1 MKNPPV
7 LFFSSFTAYG
17 PARFADLQ
25 DSATIRT
32 AMTTTLLHVG
42 NAITPKGEISGAG
55 ILIRDGGIEAI
66 GSRADLTLPS
76 GAQEVRAED
85 CIAIPGFIDVHIHGA
100 GGRDVM
106 EGSADALGAVTAK
119 LAQFGTTSLLATT
132 VTADADDTC
141 RAVEGISSYIATQHE
156 TNKPRAEILGIHF
169 EGPFL
174 SKERRGVHPTE
185 FLQLPSAEFLQR
197 LIHASSGNARIIT
210 IAPELLGAMPC
221 IDAARSL
228 GMVVSIGH
236 TDATYE
242 QARAAVAH
250 GAHHATHVYNA
261 MRPFTHRDPGVIGA
275 VLTTPEVT
283 AELIADGIH
292 VDEIAMKVLL
302 QAKGASGVVLI
313 SDGLSATGM
322 PDGKYMLGSM
332 EVTVSGGVC
341 RNAEGKLAGSTLT
354 LDRALRN
361 VVKLGVPL
369 AGAVQ
374 MLTLNPATLL
384 GIEFKKGA
392 LRTGADADIVLLN
405 DSLEIAQ
412 VWARGDSVH

>member
-1 MKNPPV
+1 M
-7 LFFSSFTAYG
+7 A
-17 PARFADLQ
+17 
-25 DSATIRT
+25 
-32 AMTTTLLHVG
+32 TTLLHVG
-42 NAITPKGEISGAG
+42 KAITPKGEIANAG
-55 ILIRDGGIEAI
+55 ILIRDGEIEMV
-66 GSRADLTLPS
+66 GPRSGMELPS
-76 GAQEVRAED
+76 GATEVQATD
-85 CIAIPGFIDVHIHGA
+85 STAIPGFVDVHIHGA
-100 GGRDVM
+100 GGHDVM
-106 EGSADALGAVTAK
+106 EANETALSTITGR
-119 LAQFGTTSLLATT
+119 LAAFGTTSLLATT
-132 VTADADDTC
+132 ITASADDTC
-141 RAVEGISSYIATQHE
+141 RSVEGIAKYISGQYQTSD
-156 TNKPRAEILGIHF
+156 TRAEILGIHF

-174 SKERRGVHPTE
+174 SKERRGVHPAE
-185 FLQLPSAEFLQR
+185 WLQLPSAELLQRFLQ
-197 LIHASSGNARIIT
+197 AAAGNARILT
-210 IAPELLGAMPC
+210 IAPELLGATPC

-302 QAKGASGVVLI
+302 QAKGAQGVVLV
-313 SDGLSATGM
+313 SDGTSATGM
-322 PDGKYMLGSM
+322 PDGEYMLGGLK
-332 EVTVSGGVC
+332 VTVNGGVC
-341 RNAEGKLAGSTLT
+341 RNAEGRLAGSTLT

-361 VVKLGVPL
+361 IVGLGIPL
-369 AGAVQ
+369 ADAVR

-405 DSLEIAQ
+405 DGLEIER
-412 VWARGDSVH
+412 VWARGRLVQ

>member
-1 MKNPPV
+1 M
-7 LFFSSFTAYG
+7 S
-17 PARFADLQ
+17 
-25 DSATIRT
+25 
-32 AMTTTLLHVG
+32 MTTTLLHVG
-42 NAITPKGEISGAG
+42 NAITPKGELADAG
-55 ILIRDGGIEAI
+55 MLIRDGELEIVGPRSGME
-66 GSRADLTLPS
+66 LPA
-76 GAQEVRAED
+76 GATEISAPD
-85 CIAIPGFIDVHIHGA
+85 STAIPGFIDVHIHGA

-106 EGSADALGAVTAK
+106 EGTQDALAGVTGR
-119 LAQFGTTSLLATT
+119 LAAFGTTSLLATT

-141 RAVEGISSYIATQHE
+141 RAVEGISRYIATQHE
-156 TNKPRAEILGIHF
+156 TSQPRADVLGIHF

-174 SKERRGVHPTE
+174 SKERRGVHPE
-185 FLQLPSAEFLQR
+185 KYLQLPSSEFLQR
-197 LIHASSGNARIIT
+197 LLQAASGNARILT
-210 IAPELLGAMPC
+210 IAPELIGATPC

-292 VDEIAMKVLL
+292 VDEIAMKILL
-302 QAKGASGVVLI
+302 QAKGAAGVVLI

-322 PDGKYMLGSM
+322 PDGKYMLGGL

-341 RNAEGKLAGSTLT
+341 RSAEGRLAGSTLT

-361 VVKLGVPL
+361 VVKLGVSF
-369 AGAVQ
+369 ADAVQ
-374 MLTLNPATLL
+374 MLTLNPAKLL

-405 DSLEIAQ
+405 EAMEIRQ
-412 VWARGDSVH
+412 VWTRGMPVH

>member
-1 MKNPPV
+1 M
-7 LFFSSFTAYG
+7 A
-17 PARFADLQ
+17 
-25 DSATIRT
+25 
-32 AMTTTLLHVG
+32 TTLFHVG
-42 NAITPKGEISGAG
+42 KAITPKGEVPDAG
-55 ILIRDGGIEAI
+55 ILVRDGVIEFA
-66 GSRADLTLPS
+66 GPRSGVELPA
-76 GAQEVRAED
+76 GAQEVAAAD
-85 CIAIPGFIDVHIHGA
+85 STAIPGFLDVHIHGA

-106 EGSADALGAVTAK
+106 EGDQSALSTITGR
-119 LAQFGTTSLLATT
+119 LAAYGTTSLLATT
-132 VTADADDTC
+132 VTAGADETC
-141 RAVEGISSYIATQHE
+141 RAIEEISKYVSTQYQ
-156 TNKPRAEILGIHF
+156 TNDARAEILGIHF

-185 FLQLPSAEFLQR
+185 FLQLPSAELLQRFLQ
-197 LIHASSGNARIIT
+197 AASGNARILT
-210 IAPELLGAMPC
+210 IAPELLGAMSC

-242 QARAAVAH
+242 QARAAIAH

-275 VLTTPEVT
+275 VLTTAEVT
-283 AELIADGIH
+283 AELIADGVH

-302 QAKGASGVVLI
+302 QAKGAEGVILI
-313 SDGLSATGM
+313 SDGISATGM
-322 PDGKYMLGSM
+322 PDGTYRLGGL

-341 RNAEGKLAGSTLT
+341 RNSEGKLAGSTLT

-361 VVKLGVPL
+361 IVKLGIPF
-369 AGAVQ
+369 ADAVG

-405 DSLEIAQ
+405 KSLEIVK
-412 VWARGDSVH
+412 VWVRGAPVQ

>member
-1 MKNPPV
+1 ME
-7 LFFSSFTAYG
+7 
-17 PARFADLQ
+17 
-25 DSATIRT
+25 
-32 AMTTTLLHVG
+32 TTLIHAG
-42 NAITPKGEISGAG
+42 RAITPTGQIQDAG
-55 ILIRDGGIEAI
+55 ILIRDGEIETI
-66 GSRADLTLPS
+66 GPRSAMELPS
-76 GAQEVRAED
+76 GAEEIGAREYT
-85 CIAIPGFIDVHIHGA
+85 AIPGFVDVHIHGA

-106 EGSADALGAVTAK
+106 EADESA
-119 LAQFGTTSLLATT
+119 LAIITGRLAAFGTTSLLATT
-132 VTADADDTC
+132 VTASADETC
-141 RAVEGISSYIATQHE
+141 RAVEGIAKYISLQHQ
-156 TNKPRAEILGIHF
+156 TDQAHAEILGIHF

-174 SKERRGVHPTE
+174 SKERRGVHPVE
-185 FLQLPSAEFLQR
+185 WLQMPSAELLQR
-197 LIHASSGNARIIT
+197 FLLAASGNARILT

-250 GAHHATHVYNA
+250 GAHHATHVFNA

-275 VLTTPEVT
+275 VLTTQEVT
-283 AELIADGIH
+283 AELIADGVH

-302 QAKGASGVVLI
+302 QAKGAEKVILI
-313 SDGLSATGM
+313 SDGMSATGM
-322 PDGKYMLGSM
+322 PDGKYMLGGL
-332 EVTVSGGVC
+332 EITVSGGVC
-341 RNAEGKLAGSTLT
+341 RNAEGRLAGSTLT

-369 AGAVQ
+369 ADAVR
-374 MLTLNPATLL
+374 MLTLNPAELL

-405 DSLEIAQ
+405 EGLQI
-412 VWARGDSVH
+412 VKVLARGTTVQ